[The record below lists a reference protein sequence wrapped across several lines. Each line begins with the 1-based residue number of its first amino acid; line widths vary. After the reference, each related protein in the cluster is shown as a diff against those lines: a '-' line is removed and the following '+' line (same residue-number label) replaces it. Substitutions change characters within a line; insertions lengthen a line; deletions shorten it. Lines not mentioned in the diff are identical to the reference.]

1 MTKPAFYRVVTV
13 FDKEETIESLSTKTG
28 LAKSSLKKYLVFLE
42 KEGIVGKT
50 LNKYWLT
57 EKGRALKETLQKI
70 MSGYEATPYVFTEP
84 DTGAP
89 IPLQVRNIKQ
99 LLVVLKYG
107 LVEKKIAEEH
117 FRRGYLVQWI
127 RDGVGDKYL
136 SMLISTGK
144 VKNIDELIAYLDKI
158 VKIAGNT
165 K

>member
-1 MTKPAFYRVVTV
+1 MTKPAFYRVITV
-13 FDKEETIESLSTKTG
+13 FDDEETIESLSAKTS
-28 LAKSSLKKYLVFLE
+28 LAKSSLKKYLVSLE
-42 KEGIVGKT
+42 KDGIVEKT
-50 LNKYWLT
+50 LNKYRLT

-70 MSGYEATPYVFTEP
+70 MSGYEAAPYVFTEP
-84 DTGAP
+84 DTGTP

-107 LVEKKIAEEH
+107 LIDKKIAEEH

-136 SMLISTGK
+136 SMLISTGM
-144 VKNIDELIAYLDKI
+144 VKNIDDLIAYLDKL
-158 VKIAGNT
+158 VKIAGDT